1 MSRAVSSCFEFIART
16 LSNTDKEHVYIAA
29 IAFQRENESATVE
42 HAVAQNRK
50 RRGQVYEKERQLRD
64 PFNQDNA
71 ARGWYQRTTTATGK
85 TITAGGGGPRVQ
97 AGYGRRV
104 NPNANN
110 FRGFKSKKRKSSL
123 QAVHRI
129 KQPNTRLREP
139 AIFAGCRQRSSGL
152 TGPRPAGIFRALA
165 AARPRHRMA
174 SVPAMW
180 RSASCEDFAL
190 MNTAPP
196 DDVERSRMV
205 KVIQGTWINVDCPA
219 ERYTVVGQHVTR
231 SDVQGCRHFT
241 LFWDPRRSQLQW
253 GTQGRLYLAC
263 LGDGLVAWVP
273 SRYSSRAWRW
283 QRVTGMP
290 PQLPPLW
297 ALPCQGLSPPVMRV
311 PGPADHGFGYGPW
324 RRPYGA
330 ALRSWGPGYA
340 GRPTDFPRRSWNHGY
355 GRSFHGNRN
364 IQGMNLERD
373 SRLACGLSS
382 TEVFDL
388 LFRDITPDDY
398 ETLLRLDE
406 SVDRSRSTA
415 SASCISSLKKVP
427 GKDLVGEMCSVC
439 LVAFDDNAVAAEL
452 PCGVRAAKPHQH
464 CIPGIP
470 VYFRLIFQVVPLRSD
485 SFPCGC
491 CSWGPTKWGSRFRGC
506 PIGFAE
512 SSEAPLSLRL
522 REQVAGRVPL
532 RLPTL
537 RRRHRHGKRRR
548 QVRGVRQRRTFVGK
562 VKCFNGSSLRVT
574 TTAAF
579 GRRCTL
585 AFGDDDPHLWE

>member
-1 MSRAVSSCFEFIART
+1 
-16 LSNTDKEHVYIAA
+16 
-29 IAFQRENESATVE
+29 
-42 HAVAQNRK
+42 
-50 RRGQVYEKERQLRD
+50 
-64 PFNQDNA
+64 
-71 ARGWYQRTTTATGK
+71 
-85 TITAGGGGPRVQ
+85 
-97 AGYGRRV
+97 
-104 NPNANN
+104 
-110 FRGFKSKKRKSSL
+110 
-123 QAVHRI
+123 
-129 KQPNTRLREP
+129 
-139 AIFAGCRQRSSGL
+139 
-152 TGPRPAGIFRALA
+152 
-165 AARPRHRMA
+165 MA

-231 SDVQGCRHFT
+231 SDIQGCRHFT

-452 PCGVRAAKPHQH
+452 PCGHHFHFDCVSKWLAECRSACPLCGEDIGTENAVAK
-464 CIPGIP
+464 C
-470 VYFRLIFQVVPLRSD
+470 
-485 SFPCGC
+485 
-491 CSWGPTKWGSRFRGC
+491 
-506 PIGFAE
+506 AE
-512 SSEAPLSLRL
+512 SGREELLSERSSASTD
-522 REQVAGRVPL
+522 RV
-532 RLPTL
+532 
-537 RRRHRHGKRRR
+537 
-548 QVRGVRQRRTFVGK
+548 
-562 VKCFNGSSLRVT
+562 
-574 TTAAF
+574 
-579 GRRCTL
+579 
-585 AFGDDDPHLWE
+585 